1 MLLQGVQKNR
11 DSYVYLLEQTWGSPA
26 ILLPPDVSLSSL
38 ESYSSAAAAAVPLLI
53 VSSSIRGYLFIN
65 K

>member
-11 DSYVYLLEQTWGSPA
+11 ESYVCLLEQTWGSPA
-26 ILLPPDVSLSSL
+26 ILLPPEFPVKPLQCSGSSR
-38 ESYSSAAAAAVPLLI
+38 PLLV
-53 VSSSIRGYLFIN
+53 VSSSIHGYLFIN